1 MCPTVLNRI
10 ESFSNEL
17 LLDIFEYLDAF
28 DLYQAFYG
36 LNYRINDLLQSA
48 QLHIV
53 CDSLHVSNS
62 IHQTLLPCM
71 KPSQIRMVSFYNDL
85 NIDSQFLSST
95 NENLRLVRLHEI
107 NPQSANAAFQHIP
120 ASNQIKC
127 LSIRERRDYTK
138 RNDSCFL
145 NIVFVD
151 QAHRFK
157 CLVNLSLSLAG
168 FTAVFPTV
176 SIRFLELRRLSIYN
190 YDWTIDFIG
199 FLQNNVP
206 NLKSLHFIGN
216 YRLFTISSDLV
227 LKHITELHMNH
238 SGSFANLQT
247 ILSLFPCLYR
257 LHLDQS
263 GSHRSAIINGAQWQ
277 KLIESCL
284 PHLKQLTIDFGE
296 GIGEDIVQTFY
307 TGEFW
312 IAKRVMVKMIVNKS
326 QSRYRL
332 VKLIYFGHPWHFKYF
347 HNFNT

>member
-62 IHQTLLPCM
+62 IHQTLLP
-71 KPSQIRMVSFYNDL
+71 Y
-85 NIDSQFLSST
+85 SQFLSST

-238 SGSFANLQT
+238 S
-247 ILSLFPCLYR
+247 
-257 LHLDQS
+257 DQS

-312 IAKRVMVKMIVNKS
+312 IAKKVMVKMIVNKS

>member
-1 MCPTVLNRI
+1 MYPTVLNRI

-36 LNYRINDLLQSA
+36 LNYRINNLLQSA

-53 CDSLHVSNS
+53 YDSLQERNS
-62 IHQTLLPCM
+62 IRHTLLPCM
-71 KPSQIRMVSFYNDL
+71 KSSQIRMVSFYNDL

-107 NPQSANAAFQHIP
+107 NPQSTNATFQHIP

-138 RNDSCFL
+138 RNNSCFL

-176 SIRFLELRRLSIYN
+176 SIRFLELRRFSISN
-190 YDWTIDFIG
+190 YYWTIDFLG

-216 YRLFTISSDLV
+216 NRLLTMSSGPV

-238 SGSFANLQT
+238 SGSSANLQT
-247 ILSLFPCLYR
+247 ILSLFPCLCR

-263 GSHRSAIINGAQWQ
+263 SSRRSEIINGVQWQ
-277 KLIESCL
+277 MLIESYL

-296 GIGEDIVQTFY
+296 GIDEDIVQTFY

-312 IAKRVMVKMIVNKS
+312 IAKKVMVKMIVNKS
-326 QSRYRL
+326 QFRYRL

-347 HNFNT
+347 HNFNS